1 MKKVLSMV
9 LALLMLAAAF
19 SGCAPQEGAQI
30 VATTKPVYDFTL
42 ALCQGTGLQVTRLV
56 TENLSCLHDYTLQ
69 VRQMR
74 AIEAAQTVILSGA
87 GLEEFLEDALTG
99 ATHTVDASEG
109 ITLLCG
115 EEQHE
120 AHDHEQGHHHEHDPH
135 IWLSVDNARQMA
147 RNICSGLC
155 DQYPDLSDR
164 FAENLQVLE
173 GQFNELDEYAKRE
186 LSTLS
191 CRRLVT
197 FHDGFSYFAQY
208 ADLTIL
214 RAVEEE
220 SGSEASAGELKEL
233 ITLVREN
240 DLPAIFTE
248 QNGSTSAAGV
258 VAAETGVCVATL
270 TMCMGEQDYFTAM
283 RQNIDAIREALG

>member
-1 MKKVLSMV
+1 MKKILAIV
-9 LALLMLAAAF
+9 LALLMVTAAF
-19 SGCAPQEGAQI
+19 SGCASHPDAQI

-42 ALCQGTGLQVTRLV
+42 ALCQGTQLQVDRLV

-74 AIEAAQTVILSGA
+74 AIEAAQTVIVSGA

-99 ATHTVDASEG
+99 AAYTVDASDG

-115 EEQHE
+115 EESHE
-120 AHDHEQGHHHEHDPH
+120 EHDHADGHHHEHDPH
-135 IWLSVDNARQMA
+135 IWLSVDNARRMAQNICNGLCAQYPEFSGQFA
-147 RNICSGLC
+147 RNLQALES
-155 DQYPDLSDR
+155 R
-164 FAENLQVLE
+164 FD
-173 GQFNELDEYAKRE
+173 ELDAYAHSA
-186 LSTLS
+186 LNDIS
-191 CRRLVT
+191 CRQLVT
-197 FHDGFSYFAQY
+197 FHDGFAYFAQY

-240 DLPAIFTE
+240 RLPAIFVE

-258 VAAETGVCVATL
+258 VAAETGVSVGTL
-270 TMCMGEQDYFTAM
+270 TMCMGEQDYFDAM
-283 RQNIDAIREALG
+283 RQNIDAIKEALE